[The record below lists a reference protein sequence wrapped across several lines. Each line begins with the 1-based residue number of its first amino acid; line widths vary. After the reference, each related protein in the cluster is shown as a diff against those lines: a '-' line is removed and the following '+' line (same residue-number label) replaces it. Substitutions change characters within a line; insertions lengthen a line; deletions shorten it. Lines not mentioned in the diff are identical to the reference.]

1 MPVTMES
8 NLTSLG
14 IAPTQILRQVF
25 NAKFDEAAPKISV
38 TDHDTI
44 NKLNDFATYVYEV
57 DLFNA
62 TIRQASAVV
71 EIGDDGFIIQ
81 DLDEAYENA
90 VGILKDEECLLQKGF
105 DEAVNTCINIIELLD
120 EIIAGNTTQQTT
132 TAIEYE
138 DEY

>member
-1 MPVTMES
+1 M
-8 NLTSLG
+8 
-14 IAPTQILRQVF
+14 
-25 NAKFDEAAPKISV
+25 
-38 TDHDTI
+38 
-44 NKLNDFATYVYEV
+44 
-57 DLFNA
+57 FNA